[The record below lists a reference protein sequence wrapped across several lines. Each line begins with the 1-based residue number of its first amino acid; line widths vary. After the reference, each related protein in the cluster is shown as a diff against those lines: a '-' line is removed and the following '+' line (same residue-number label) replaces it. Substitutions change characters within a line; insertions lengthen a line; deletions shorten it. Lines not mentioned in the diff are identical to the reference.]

1 MPETKR
7 STGRSPAARAQRN
20 ATADAG
26 GSQRRA
32 ELLAIAA
39 DLFAERGFVVTTV
52 REIADAAG
60 ILSGSLYYHFDSKE
74 SMVDEILREFLDF
87 QQRAHAE
94 VLREK
99 ADPRST
105 ITELIRHSFRAMD
118 QYRSAV
124 TIYQNEAKYLQQFE
138 RFAYLRKAAN
148 DFERTW
154 MKVLQ
159 QGQQAGVF
167 RDDLN
172 VKIAYRFIR
181 DTVWTTVH
189 WYNPRGRLNPEVIAE
204 QHIAILCEG
213 IMRGPS

>member
-1 MPETKR
+1 MNGMAETKR
-7 STGRSPAARAQRN
+7 STGRGQRTAPAEA
-20 ATADAG
+20 
-26 GSQRRA
+26 GSQRHS
-32 ELLAIAA
+32 ELLALAA

-87 QQRAHAE
+87 QQRLYDE
-94 VLREK
+94 VLREQT
-99 ADPRST
+99 DPRAT
-105 ITELIRHSFRAMD
+105 LTELVRRSFRAMH

-138 RFAYLRKAAN
+138 RFGYLRRAAN

-154 MKVLQ
+154 IKVLQ
-159 QGQQAGVF
+159 QGQDAGVF
-167 RDDLN
+167 RADLN

-181 DTVWTTVH
+181 DTVWTSVH
-189 WYNPRGRLNPEVIAE
+189 WYNPRGRLNAEVIAE
-204 QHIAILCEG
+204 QYIAILCGG
-213 IMRGPS
+213 IMTGQG

>member
-1 MPETKR
+1 MAETKR
-7 STGRSPAARAQRN
+7 STGRAQRPAAAE
-20 ATADAG
+20 AG

-87 QQRAHAE
+87 QQRLYDE
-94 VLREK
+94 VLQQK

-105 ITELIRHSFRAMD
+105 ITELVRQSFRAMNE
-118 QYRSAV
+118 YRSAV

-138 RFAYLRKAAN
+138 RFSYLRRAAN

-159 QGQQAGVF
+159 QGQQAGIF

-189 WYNPRGRLNPEVIAE
+189 WYNPRGRLNADVIAE
-204 QHIAILCEG
+204 QHITILCEG
-213 IMRGPS
+213 IMTGQS

>member
-1 MPETKR
+1 MAETKR
-7 STGRSPAARAQRN
+7 STGRAQRPAAAE
-20 ATADAG
+20 AG

-87 QQRAHAE
+87 QQRLYDE
-94 VLREK
+94 VLHEK
-99 ADPRST
+99 TDPRGT
-105 ITELIRHSFRAMD
+105 ITELVRQSFRAMNE
-118 QYRSAV
+118 YRSAV

-138 RFAYLRKAAN
+138 RFSYLRRAAN

-159 QGQQAGVF
+159 QGQQAGIF
-167 RDDLN
+167 RSDLN

-189 WYNPRGRLNPEVIAE
+189 WYNPRGRLNADVIAE
-204 QHIAILCEG
+204 QHITILCEG
-213 IMRGPS
+213 IMTGQG